1 MKILVTGG
9 AGFIGS
15 HILRWLRK
23 AGHEVVAADSLRTGK
38 RTNVPADVPLYEV
51 DIRDQAGLAD
61 LFAAERPQAVVHQ
74 AALANVRESME
85 NPITYAEV
93 NIIGTLHLLEL
104 AKEYNCCKFIFAS
117 TGGAVYGEGEPPKD
131 SMKESELTDRLAT
144 QSPTLPFTE
153 ESRPQPKDNY
163 GANKLSCEHYIEL
176 YNQNYDLPYVI
187 LRYANVYGPR
197 QDVKG
202 EAGVVA
208 IFAGAMLADEATHIT
223 GDGGQER
230 DFVFVDDVA
239 RANVLA
245 VDSDVTGTYNV
256 GTGQPTDINTVY
268 RLLAELT
275 GYGLKPSYLP
285 RPAGEVSATWLDSSK
300 AGRELG
306 WEADVGLQEGLRRT
320 VEWAR
325 TAGVTG

>member
-1 MKILVTGG
+1 VKVLVTGG

-15 HILRWLRK
+15 HIVHWLRR
-23 AGHEVVAADSLRTGK
+23 AGYEVVTADNLRTGK
-38 RTNVPADVPLYEV
+38 RTNLPADVPLYEL

-61 LFAAERPQAVVHQ
+61 LFAAERPEAVVLQ

-85 NPITYAEV
+85 DPITYAEV

-104 AKEYNCCKFIFAS
+104 VKDYNCSKFIFAS
-117 TGGAVYGEGEPPKD
+117 TGGAVYGEGSLPNRTAVEGDEEGRSSPG
-131 SMKESELTDRLAT
+131 
-144 QSPTLPFTE
+144 SPTLPFTE

-197 QDVKG
+197 QDANG

-208 IFAGAMLADEATHIT
+208 IFTGAMLSDQATHIT
-223 GDGGQER
+223 GDGGQQR
-230 DFVFVDDVA
+230 DFVYVDDVA
-239 RANVLA
+239 RANILA
-245 VDSDVTGTYNV
+245 LNSDLTGTYNV
-256 GTGQPTDINTVY
+256 GTGLPTDINTLY
-268 RLLAELT
+268 RELADLT
-275 GYGLKPSYLP
+275 GYGRTPSRLP
-285 RPAGEVSATWLDSSK
+285 RPAGEVRATWLDCSK
-300 AGRELG
+300 AGQELG
-306 WEADVGLQEGLRRT
+306 WEADIDLSEGLRRT

-325 TAGVTG
+325 TAAVTA

>member
-1 MKILVTGG
+1 VKILVTGG

-15 HILRWLRK
+15 HIVRWLRK
-23 AGHEVVAADSLRTGK
+23 AGYEVVVADNLQTGK
-38 RTNVPADVPLYEV
+38 QTNLPDDVPLYEV
-51 DIRDQAGLAD
+51 DIRDRTGLTD

-85 NPITYAEV
+85 DPITYAEV

-104 AKEYNCCKFIFAS
+104 AKEYNCSKFIFAS
-117 TGGAVYGEGEPPKD
+117 TGGAVYGEGQPSHGSTAEDDEEGRPVPEG
-131 SMKESELTDRLAT
+131 S
-144 QSPTLPFTE
+144 TLPFTE

-176 YNQNYDLPYVI
+176 YNENYGLPYVI

-208 IFAGAMLADEATHIT
+208 IFSGAMLADQATFIT
-223 GDGGQER
+223 GDGGQQR
-230 DFVFVDDVA
+230 DFVYVEDVA
-239 RANVLA
+239 RANILA
-245 VDSDVTGTYNV
+245 LNSDLTGTYNV
-256 GTGQPTDINTVY
+256 GTGLPTDINTLY
-268 RLLAELT
+268 RLLADLT
-275 GYGLKPSYLP
+275 EYSREPGHLP
-285 RPAGEVSATWLDSSK
+285 RPAGEVRATWLDCSR
-300 AGRELG
+300 AGKELG
-306 WEADVGLQEGLRRT
+306 WEAEVDLREGLWRT

-325 TAGVTG
+325 TEAVTA

>member
-23 AGHEVVAADSLRTGK
+23 ADHDVVAADTLRTGK

-51 DIRDQAGLAD
+51 DIRDQAGLAE

-85 NPITYAEV
+85 DPITYAEV

-104 AKEYNCCKFIFAS
+104 VKEYNCSKFIFAS
-117 TGGAVYGEGEPPKD
+117 TGGAVYGEGEPREECLD
-131 SMKESELTDRLAT
+131 ESKISDHAAPR
-144 QSPTLPFTE
+144 SPILPFTE
-153 ESRPQPKDNY
+153 ESRPHPKDNY

-176 YNQNYDLPYVI
+176 YSQNYGLPYVI

-208 IFAGAMLADEATHIT
+208 IFAGAMLADQATHIT
-223 GDGGQER
+223 GDGAQTR
-230 DFVFVDDVA
+230 DFVYVDDVA

-245 VDSDVTGTYNV
+245 LTCDVNGTYNV
-256 GTGQPTDINTVY
+256 GTGRPTDINTVY
-268 RLLAELT
+268 RLLAEQT
-275 GYGLKPSYLP
+275 GYGQAPSYMP
-285 RPAGEVSATWLDSSK
+285 RPAGEVRATWLDCSK

-306 WEADVGLQEGLRRT
+306 WEADVDLKEGLRRT

-325 TAGVTG
+325 TSAASG

>member
-15 HILRWLRK
+15 HIVRWLRK
-23 AGHEVVAADSLRTGK
+23 AGFDVVAADNLRTGK
-38 RTNVPADVPLYEV
+38 RTNLPADVRLYEL
-51 DIRDQAGLAD
+51 DIRDRTGLAE

-85 NPITYAEV
+85 DPITYAEV

-104 AKEYNCCKFIFAS
+104 MKDFNCSKLVFAS
-117 TGGAVYGEGEPPKD
+117 TGGAVYGEGQPLPDPTADNDERGP
-131 SMKESELTDRLAT
+131 LASA
-144 QSPTLPFTE
+144 SPTLPFTE
-153 ESRPQPKDNY
+153 DSRPQPKDNY

-176 YNQNYDLPYVI
+176 YYQNYGLPYVI

-208 IFAGAMLADEATHIT
+208 IFTGAMLADQATFIT
-223 GDGGQER
+223 GDGGQQR
-230 DFVFVDDVA
+230 DFVYVDDVA
-239 RANVLA
+239 RANIVALT
-245 VDSDVTGTYNV
+245 SDLIGTYNV
-256 GTGQPTDINTVY
+256 GTGLPTDINTLY
-268 RLLAELT
+268 RLLADLT
-275 GYGLKPSYLP
+275 EYDRKPAHLP
-285 RPAGEVSATWLDSSK
+285 RPAGEVRATWLDCSK
-300 AGRELG
+300 AGRDLG
-306 WEADVGLQEGLRRT
+306 WEAEVDLREGLRRT

-325 TAGVTG
+325 ATAVTP

>member
-1 MKILVTGG
+1 MKVLVTGG

-15 HILRWLRK
+15 HIVHWLRR
-23 AGHEVVAADSLRTGK
+23 AGYEVVTADNLQTGK
-38 RTNVPADVPLYEV
+38 RANLPADVPLYEL

-85 NPITYAEV
+85 DPITYAEV

-104 AKEYNCCKFIFAS
+104 VKDYNCTKFIFAS
-117 TGGAVYGEGEPPKD
+117 TGGAVYGEGSFPNRKAVEGDEEGRP
-131 SMKESELTDRLAT
+131 
-144 QSPTLPFTE
+144 SPGSPSLPFTE
-153 ESRPQPKDNY
+153 DSRPQPKDNY

-197 QDVKG
+197 QDANG

-208 IFAGAMLADEATHIT
+208 IFTGAMLSDLATHIT
-223 GDGGQER
+223 GDGGQQR
-230 DFVFVDDVA
+230 DFVYVDDVA
-239 RANVLA
+239 RANILA
-245 VDSDVTGTYNV
+245 LNSELTGTYNV
-256 GTGQPTDINTVY
+256 GTGLPTDINTLY
-268 RLLAELT
+268 RQLADLT
-275 GYGLKPSYLP
+275 GYGRTPSRLP
-285 RPAGEVSATWLDSSK
+285 RPAGEVRATWLDCSK
-300 AGRELG
+300 AGLELG
-306 WEADVGLQEGLRRT
+306 WEAEIDLSEGLRRT

-325 TAGVTG
+325 TAAVTA

>member
-23 AGHEVVAADSLRTGK
+23 AGHEIVAVDSLRTGK
-38 RTNVPADVPLYEV
+38 QANVPADVPLYEV
-51 DIRDQAGLAD
+51 DIRDQAGLAQ

-85 NPITYAEV
+85 DPITYAEV

-104 AKEYNCCKFIFAS
+104 VKEYNCSKFIFAS
-117 TGGAVYGEGEPPKD
+117 TGGAVYGEGERREECLEARED
-131 SMKESELTDRLAT
+131 KEHQA
-144 QSPTLPFTE
+144 QPSPILPFTE

-176 YNQNYDLPYVI
+176 YNQNYGLPYVI

-208 IFAGAMLADEATHIT
+208 IFAGAMLADQATHIT
-223 GDGGQER
+223 GDGAQKR
-230 DFVFVDDVA
+230 DFVYVDDVA

-245 VDSDVTGTYNV
+245 VAGDVVGTYNV
-256 GTGQPTDINTVY
+256 GTGRPTDINTVY
-268 RLLAELT
+268 RLLAQLT
-275 GYGLKPSYLP
+275 GYSRKPSYLP
-285 RPAGEVSATWLDSSK
+285 RPAGEVRATWLDSSK

-306 WEADVGLQEGLRRT
+306 WEADVDLREGLRRT
-320 VEWAR
+320 VNWAR
-325 TAGVTG
+325 TSAVDA

>member
-15 HILRWLRK
+15 HIVRWLRK
-23 AGHEVVAADSLRTGK
+23 AGNEVVAADNLRTGK
-38 RTNVPADVPLYEV
+38 LTNLPADVPLYEV
-51 DIRDQAGLAD
+51 DIRDQTGLAD

-85 NPITYAEV
+85 DPITYAEV

-104 AKEYNCCKFIFAS
+104 VKDYNCSRFIFAS
-117 TGGAVYGEGEPPKD
+117 TGGAVYGEGQPPNE
-131 SMKESELTDRLAT
+131 SMAEGDEGGRLAT
-144 QSPTLPFTE
+144 GSPILPFTE

-176 YNQNYDLPYVI
+176 YNQNYGLPYII

-208 IFAGAMLADEATHIT
+208 IFTGAMLADHATHIT
-223 GDGGQER
+223 GDGGQQR
-230 DFVFVDDVA
+230 DFVYVDDVA
-239 RANVLA
+239 RANILA
-245 VDSDVTGTYNV
+245 LNSDLTGTYNV
-256 GTGQPTDINTVY
+256 GTGLPTDINTLY
-268 RLLAELT
+268 RLLADLT
-275 GYGLKPSYLP
+275 GYGRKPAHLP
-285 RPAGEVSATWLDSSK
+285 RPAGEVRATWLDCSK
-300 AGRELG
+300 AGQELG
-306 WEADVGLQEGLRRT
+306 WEAEVDLREGLRRT

-325 TAGVTG
+325 TTAAIA

>member
-15 HILRWLRK
+15 HIVGWLGR
-23 AGHEVVAADSLRTGK
+23 AGHEVIAADSLRTGK
-38 RTNVPADVPLYEV
+38 RTNLPAGIPLFDV
-51 DIRDQAGLAD
+51 DIRDQDGLAQ
-61 LFAAERPQAVVHQ
+61 LFAAERPEAVVHQ

-85 NPITYAEV
+85 DPITYAEV

-104 AKEYNCCKFIFAS
+104 AKEYNCAKFIFAS
-117 TGGAVYGEGEPPKD
+117 TGGAVYGEGKSPISALNKSEEKRTPAFDPP
-131 SMKESELTDRLAT
+131 
-144 QSPTLPFTE
+144 SPPFTE
-153 ESRPQPKDNY
+153 ECRPQPKDNY

-197 QDVKG
+197 QDAKG

-208 IFAGAMLADEATHIT
+208 IFAGAMLADQATHIT
-223 GDGGQER
+223 GDGGQRR
-230 DFVFVDDVA
+230 DFVYVDDVA
-239 RANVLA
+239 RANVMALNSEM
-245 VDSDVTGTYNV
+245 VGTYNV
-256 GTGQPTDINTVY
+256 GTGLPTDINTVF
-268 RLLAELT
+268 RLLADLT
-275 GYGLKPSYLP
+275 EYRHSPSYLP
-285 RPAGEVSATWLDSSK
+285 RPAGEVLATWLDCSK

-306 WEADVGLQEGLRRT
+306 WEADVDLREGLRRT

-325 TAGVTG
+325 TSQVNA

>member
-15 HILRWLRK
+15 HIVRWLRK
-23 AGHEVVAADSLRTGK
+23 AGFDVVAADNLRTGK
-38 RTNVPADVPLYEV
+38 RTNLPADVPLYEL
-51 DIRDQAGLAD
+51 DIRDRTGLAD
-61 LFAAERPQAVVHQ
+61 LFAAELPQAVVHQ

-85 NPITYAEV
+85 DPITYAEV

-104 AKEYNCCKFIFAS
+104 VKEYNCSKFIFAS
-117 TGGAVYGEGEPPKD
+117 TGGAVYGEGQPLPGPSAEGD
-131 SMKESELTDRLAT
+131 ESGRTAPI
-144 QSPTLPFTE
+144 SPTLPFTE

-176 YNQNYDLPYVI
+176 YNLNFGLPYVI

-208 IFAGAMLADEATHIT
+208 IFTGAMLADQATFIT
-223 GDGGQER
+223 GDGGQQR
-230 DFVFVDDVA
+230 DFVYVDDVA
-239 RANVLA
+239 RANILA
-245 VDSDVTGTYNV
+245 LNSGLTGTYNV
-256 GTGQPTDINTVY
+256 GTGLPTDINTLY
-268 RLLAELT
+268 RLLADLT
-275 GYGLKPSYLP
+275 NYRRKPAHLL
-285 RPAGEVSATWLDSSK
+285 RPAGEVRATWLDCSK
-300 AGRELG
+300 AGKELG
-306 WEADVGLQEGLRRT
+306 WEAEVDLREGLRRT

-325 TAGVTG
+325 TAAVTA